1 MNNVDISDQLR
12 TVYRYYRW
20 MRKQKWWWSIAFW
33 SLQMMQTNAYIIYCK
48 YHKIHLKDQISWY
61 KFIENIALTWLDEV
75 KYGLKR
81 QSSSRSQSVPIDPQR
96 SLSRRSARI
105 TLYRSSTSS
114 TTIIVTVVPA
124 YKTSLRTS
132 TSTSKI
138 MKVVDLTLDPVNGD
152 FRCG

>member
-1 MNNVDISDQLR
+1 
-12 TVYRYYRW
+12 
-20 MRKQKWWWSIAFW
+20 
-33 SLQMMQTNAYIIYCK
+33 MQTNAYIIYCK
-48 YHKIHLKDQISWY
+48 YHKIHLKDQISCY

-75 KYGLKR
+75 KCGLKR

-114 TTIIVTVVPA
+114 TTIILTVVPA

-132 TSTSKI
+132 TSTRKI
-138 MKVVDLTLDPVNGD
+138 MKVIDLTLDPVNGD